1 MMEEVRARTH
11 PAHVADADRDDRFEQ
26 LFRVE
31 HRRMIRLAYTLIGN
45 MAEAEEVVQ
54 DGFVDVYRRFD
65 RIERPGAY
73 LRTAVVSNCR
83 SLLRRR
89 RVLALDRPEPPGTL
103 DPDACEL
110 WDVLDHLSED
120 ERIAVTLRYF
130 GRYRAAEIARLL
142 DEPPSTVRSRI
153 RSGLAKL
160 REELE
165 P

>member
-1 MMEEVRARTH
+1 
-11 PAHVADADRDDRFEQ
+11 
-26 LFRVE
+26 
-31 HRRMIRLAYTLIGN
+31 MIRLAYTLIGN
-45 MAEAEEVVQ
+45 AAEAEEVVQ

-65 RIERPGAY
+65 EIRRPGAY
-73 LRTAVVSNCR
+73 LRTAVINNCR

-89 RVLALDRPEPPGTL
+89 RVFALDRRSHRVAWTRI
-103 DPDACEL
+103 ACEL
-110 WDVLDHLSED
+110 WDVLGHLTED

-130 GRYRAAEIARLL
+130 GRYRASEIARLL

-153 RSGLAKL
+153 RSGLRKL

>member
-1 MMEEVRARTH
+1 MNARAEV
-11 PAHVADADRDDRFEQ
+11 PIADRDGGFEQ
-26 LFRVE
+26 LYRDE

-45 MAEAEEVVQ
+45 AAEAEEVVQ
-54 DGFVDVYRRFD
+54 DGFLDVYRRFD
-65 RIERPGAY
+65 EIHRPGAY
-73 LRTAVVSNCR
+73 LRTAVISNCR

-89 RVLALDRPEPPGTL
+89 RVLALDRPEWPSDL

-110 WDVLDHLSED
+110 WDVLGHLTED

-130 GRYRAAEIARLL
+130 GRYRASEIARLV

-153 RSGLAKL
+153 QSGLAKL
-160 REELE
+160 KKELE